1 MSLIHIS
8 CLSKC
13 APQEAVSF
21 ANANPAASFPSILST
36 PSTSIDTTLPASSA
50 EAAAQTEALV
60 QELTKVSYCFKAIF
74 CPYTLVPCYL
84 WHHIGVSRTRD
95 RLCLVLCN
103 KIMHF
108 TSWHPCLAKFSSSN
122 GLHFLACAGSSFGVT
137 TRASTAPRARA
148 IPQAG
153 QICRDACMDDLPGT
167 YHQVWL
173 LCIQL
178 ITYALVVSA
187 LTPARGVDLA
197 ATILLLD
204 ACKASW
210 RRVSMTIC
218 CLPFAD
224 LPLLCRAW
232 LL

>member
-1 MSLIHIS
+1 MQTPTQPPHSHQYCQLRHQQALMPLCQPLLQRQPPKQRRLSRNLQRYLI
-8 CLSKC
+8 
-13 APQEAVSF
+13 V
-21 ANANPAASFPSILST
+21 
-36 PSTSIDTTLPASSA
+36 
-50 EAAAQTEALV
+50 
-60 QELTKVSYCFKAIF
+60 FKAIT
-74 CPYTLVPCYL
+74 CPAYL

-95 RLCLVLCN
+95 RLCLVLC

-108 TSWHPCLAKFSSSN
+108 TWHPCLAKFSSSN
-122 GLHFLACAGSSFGVT
+122 GVHFLACAGSSFGVS

-187 LTPARGVDLA
+187 LTPARGVDTA
-197 ATILLLD
+197 ATMLLLD

-210 RRVSMTIC
+210 RRVSTTTC

-224 LPLLCRAW
+224 LPLVCRAW